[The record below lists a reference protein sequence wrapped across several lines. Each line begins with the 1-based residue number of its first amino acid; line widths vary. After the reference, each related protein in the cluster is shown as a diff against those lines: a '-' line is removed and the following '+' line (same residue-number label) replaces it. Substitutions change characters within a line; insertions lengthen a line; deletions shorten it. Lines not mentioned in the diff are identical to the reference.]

1 MLNTDKELTP
11 SAGSD
16 LTIAIAGL
24 GVVGAETA
32 RQLVQAAD
40 RLSAR
45 AGRRLCL
52 VAVSARSDSDRGF
65 DRTGIAFEAD
75 VLALAKRADVD
86 VVIELVGG
94 EGGIALK
101 LAETAL
107 RAGKHVVTAN
117 KALIAHHGQRLAE
130 LAEQAGVR
138 LKFEAAV
145 AGGIPALKVLRE
157 GLAGNQIKRVT
168 GILNGTCNY
177 ILSEMTQTGRGFD
190 DVLAEAQVKGFAEAD
205 PSFDV
210 DGVDAAHKLAILAAM
225 AFAEQI
231 DFGAVQITGVR
242 QITDTDIAHAGELG
256 YVIKLLGDAQPQ
268 SPATVQPC
276 LVAKTSQLAQ
286 IGGALNAVEFKAE
299 PVQTVLCT
307 GPGAGAGPTA
317 SAVLADVIDVAASR
331 GGLPFGMRV
340 GQLARA
346 TKKTD
351 DRARRYYLRLMVMD
365 ETGVLSTVTSILRD
379 QQISVE
385 SMLQRGH
392 SDDKPVALVLTTH
405 PTASAQ
411 IKAACSNFSS
421 ASFISG
427 EVMALPIV
435 DEA

>member
-1 MLNTDKELTP
+1 MLNTDKELAP
-11 SAGSD
+11 FAGSD

-75 VLALAKRADVD
+75 ALALAKRADVD

-94 EGGIALK
+94 EGGIALEI
-101 LAETAL
+101 AETAL
-107 RAGKHVVTAN
+107 QAGKHVVTAN
-117 KALIAHHGQRLAE
+117 KALIAHHGQRLAG

-177 ILSEMTQTGRGFD
+177 ILSEMTQTGRSFD
-190 DVLAEAQVKGFAEAD
+190 DVLAEAQAKGYAEAD

-231 DFGAVQITGVR
+231 DFGAVQVTGVR

-307 GPGAGAGPTA
+307 GPGR
-317 SAVLADVIDVAASR
+317 R
-331 GGLPFGMRV
+331 GWAYSFSCSG
-340 GQLARA
+340 
-346 TKKTD
+346 
-351 DRARRYYLRLMVMD
+351 RRY
-365 ETGVLSTVTSILRD
+365 
-379 QQISVE
+379 
-385 SMLQRGH
+385 
-392 SDDKPVALVLTTH
+392 
-405 PTASAQ
+405 
-411 IKAACSNFSS
+411 
-421 ASFISG
+421 
-427 EVMALPIV
+427 
-435 DEA
+435 

>member
-1 MLNTDKELTP
+1 MPESDKELTL
-11 SAGSD
+11 SAGSE

-32 RQLVQAAD
+32 RQLVKAAE

-45 AGRRLCL
+45 AGRCLRL
-52 VAVSARSDSDRGF
+52 VAVSARSDTNRGF
-65 DRTGIAFEAD
+65 DQTGIIFEAD
-75 VLALAKRADVD
+75 ALALARRADVD

-94 EGGIALK
+94 EGGVALA
-101 LAETAL
+101 LVETAL
-107 RAGKHVVTAN
+107 QGGKHVVTAN
-117 KALIAHHGQRLAE
+117 KALIAHHGQRLAG
-130 LAEQAGVR
+130 LAEKAGVR

-157 GLAGNQIKRVT
+157 GLAGNEIQRVT

-177 ILSEMTQTGRGFD
+177 ILSEMTQTGRSFD
-190 DVLAEAQVKGFAEAD
+190 DVLAEAQAKGYAEAD

-231 DFGAVQITGVR
+231 DFDAVQITGIR
-242 QITDTDIAHAGELG
+242 QITDTDIAYAGELG
-256 YVIKLLGDAQPQ
+256 YVIKLLGHAQPQ

-317 SAVLADVIDVAASR
+317 SAVWQTLLMSLRQEVVYPLA
-331 GGLPFGMRV
+331 
-340 GQLARA
+340 
-346 TKKTD
+346 
-351 DRARRYYLRLMVMD
+351 
-365 ETGVLSTVTSILRD
+365 
-379 QQISVE
+379 
-385 SMLQRGH
+385 
-392 SDDKPVALVLTTH
+392 
-405 PTASAQ
+405 
-411 IKAACSNFSS
+411 
-421 ASFISG
+421 
-427 EVMALPIV
+427 
-435 DEA
+435 

>member
-1 MLNTDKELTP
+1 MPQTHKVPVPVSGLDLNV
-11 SAGSD
+11 
-16 LTIAIAGL
+16 AIAGL

-52 VAVSARSDSDRGF
+52 VAVSARTDKNRGF
-65 DRTGIAFEAD
+65 AKSGIAFEVDALD
-75 VLALAKRADVD
+75 LARRADVD
-86 VVIELVGG
+86 VVIELIGG
-94 EGGIALK
+94 EGGIALS
-101 LAETAL
+101 LTEAAL
-107 RAGKHVVTAN
+107 QAGKHVVTAN
-117 KALIAHHGQRLAE
+117 KALIAHHGQRLAS

-157 GLAGNQIKRVT
+157 GLAGNDIKRVT

-177 ILSEMTQTGRGFD
+177 ILSEMTQTGRDFD
-190 DVLAEAQVKGFAEAD
+190 DVLIEAQLKGYAEAD
-205 PSFDV
+205 PGFDV
-210 DGVDAAHKLAILAAM
+210 DGVDAAHKLAILTAL
-225 AFAEQI
+225 AFGEQI
-231 DFGAVQITGVR
+231 DFGAVQITGIR
-242 QITDTDIAHAGELG
+242 QITDTDIAYAGELG
-256 YVIKLLGDAQPQ
+256 YVIKLLGHAQPQ

-276 LVAKTSQLAQ
+276 LVSKTGQLAQ
-286 IGGALNAVEFKAE
+286 ISGALNAVEFTAD

-346 TKKTD
+346 TEKID
-351 DRARRYYLRLMVMD
+351 MQLRRYYLRLMVMD
-365 ETGVLSTVTSILRD
+365 ETGVLSAVTSILRD

-385 SMLQRGH
+385 SMLQK
-392 SDDKPVALVLTTH
+392 SQSEDKPVALVLTTH
-405 PTASAQ
+405 PTAHLKIQ
-411 IKAACSNFSS
+411 AACSSLSS

-427 EVMALPIV
+427 NVMALPIM

>member
-1 MLNTDKELTP
+1 MLNTDKELAP
-11 SAGSD
+11 FAGSD

-75 VLALAKRADVD
+75 ALALAKRADVD

-94 EGGIALK
+94 EGGIALEI
-101 LAETAL
+101 AETAL
-107 RAGKHVVTAN
+107 QAGKHVVTAN
-117 KALIAHHGQRLAE
+117 KALIAHHGQRLAG

-177 ILSEMTQTGRGFD
+177 ILSEMTQTGRSFD
-190 DVLAEAQVKGFAEAD
+190 DVLAEAQAKGYAEAD

-231 DFGAVQITGVR
+231 DFGAVQVTGVR

-340 GQLARA
+340 GQLAHA

-351 DRARRYYLRLMVMD
+351 NRARRYYLRLMVMD

-379 QQISVE
+379 QKISVE
-385 SMLQRGH
+385 SMLQKGH

-411 IKAACSNFSS
+411 IEAACSSLSS

>member
-1 MLNTDKELTP
+1 MPDTDKELRLST
-11 SAGSD
+11 GTD

-32 RQLVQAAD
+32 RQLVHASD
-40 RLSAR
+40 RLAAR
-45 AGRRLCL
+45 AGRCLRL

-65 DRTGIAFEAD
+65 DRTGIAFESDA
-75 VLALAKRADVD
+75 LALARRADVD
-86 VVIELVGG
+86 VVIELIGG
-94 EGGIALK
+94 EGGIAL
-101 LAETAL
+101 AL
-107 RAGKHVVTAN
+107 TEAALQAGKHVVTAN
-117 KALIAHHGQRLAE
+117 KALIAHHGQRLAG

-157 GLAGNQIKRVT
+157 GLAGNDIRRVT

-177 ILSEMTQTGRGFD
+177 ILSEMTHTGRDFD
-190 DVLAEAQVKGFAEAD
+190 DVLAEAQAKGYAEAD
-205 PSFDV
+205 PSFDI
-210 DGVDAAHKLAILAAM
+210 DGIDAAHKLSILAAM

-231 DFGAVQITGVR
+231 DFGALQVTGIR
-242 QITDTDIAHAGELG
+242 QVTDTDISYAGELG
-256 YVIKLLGDAQPQ
+256 YVIKLLGHAQPQ

-286 IGGALNAVEFKAE
+286 IGGALNAVEFTAE

-346 TKKTD
+346 TQKKD
-351 DRARRYYLRLMVMD
+351 KHARRYYLRLMVMD
-365 ETGVLSTVTSILRD
+365 ETGVLSAVTSILRD

-385 SMLQRGH
+385 SMLQKGQ

-405 PTASAQ
+405 PTAPDQ
-411 IKAACSNFSS
+411 IKAACSSLTS
-421 ASFISG
+421 ASFVCG
-427 EVMALPIV
+427 AVMALPIV